1 MIREAALA
9 VLALLQGA
17 PAPAPPVDYADP
29 ASLVAVAGTRR
40 IALVCAGRGAPTVVL
55 TAGAGAPASSWRLV
69 QPEIAR
75 RTRTCAWD
83 RAGFG
88 RSDASPARQTADE
101 TARDLA
107 RALASAKVTGPLV
120 LVGHSIG
127 AYETLLLADRLGPRL
142 AGMVL
147 VDPSLPDMFRVTG
160 DDPARLMG
168 PIAAPFRA
176 CAAALR
182 AGTPPPAG
190 SFVCAGPVAKLD
202 TAVSFLDSAGESAR
216 LVVAPDRTY
225 GAIPLIVL
233 TAGPRR
239 TLASAWDIGHDQL
252 AALSSRGVNRYV
264 KDSGHM
270 MHRERP
276 DAIIAA
282 VGDVLSAVS
291 LSSHT
296 TTR

>member
-9 VLALLQGA
+9 LLALLQGA
-17 PAPAPPVDYADP
+17 PAPAPPIAYADGKG
-29 ASLVAVAGTRR
+29 LIAVAGKRR
-40 IALVCAGRGAPTVVL
+40 INLVCAGTGSPTVVF
-55 TAGAGAPASSWRLV
+55 TAGAGAPASSWKLV
-69 QPEIAR
+69 QPEVAR

-88 RSDASPARQTADE
+88 SSDASLARQTASE
-101 TARDLA
+101 TTRDLA
-107 RALASAKVTGPLV
+107 RALAGAKVTGPLV

-127 AYETLLLADRLGPRL
+127 AYETLLLADGLGKRL

-147 VDPSLPDMFRVTG
+147 VDPSLPDMFRALG
-160 DDPARLMG
+160 DDPARLMA
-168 PIAAPFRA
+168 PLAAPFRA

-182 AGTPPPAG
+182 AGTPPPPGA
-190 SFVCAGPVAKLD
+190 FRCTGPFAKLD
-202 TAVSFLDSAGESAR
+202 TAVSFLDSAGDSAR
-216 LVVAPDRTY
+216 EVVNPNRDY
-225 GAIPLIVL
+225 GAIPLLVL

-239 TLASAWDIGHDQL
+239 ALASPWDFGHDQL
-252 AALSSRGVNRYV
+252 AALSTTGVNRYIP
-264 KDSGHM
+264 DSGHM

-276 DAIIAA
+276 DAIVAA
-282 VGDVLSAVS
+282 VGNVLDRVS